1 MFSFEVVMFPTCLF
15 SREMCSS
22 WGESSDGCKKSQPW
36 KVLAMLQVVTSLMV
50 SEGRSARVVRPEERS
65 AVARPQEG
73 VPGKKALGL
82 LTLRRPAEASI
93 LPLHRFLCTVQNK
106 GNYFLTGGSF

>member
-1 MFSFEVVMFPTCLF
+1 
-15 SREMCSS
+15 
-22 WGESSDGCKKSQPW
+22 
-36 KVLAMLQVVTSLMV
+36 MLQVVTSLMV